1 MLRHVS
7 KLARIRLLARKP
19 LAEDL
24 LAMMMIVATMT
35 TAAAVAPLALLPA
48 LNAVAI
54 AVLMQALPP
63 AEDVNLTEGID

>member
-54 AVLMQALPP
+54 AVLMQAHPP
-63 AEDVNLTEGID
+63 AEDVNLTEGIG